1 MVNTQNHRQVLR
13 ITAKPN
19 FLGAEAVGGKN
30 LQEHLI
36 GNVSKVLGS
45 DGEEFI

>member
-1 MVNTQNHRQVLR
+1 MNTKTHRQVHR
-13 ITAKPN
+13 ITAKTN

-45 DGEEFI
+45 DGKESV